1 MKKEQL
7 KEIIENIDITFDYD
21 ETYCNLRNAVID
33 YMNDTQDFDLEYLFD
48 DFIDYDLAEEQ
59 AKHELEQGGLV
70 RLWYFLG
77 NANLNYD
84 LFRINGYGNLE
95 NIDIDDL
102 RCLKDNILD
111 NLAG

>member
-7 KEIIENIDITFDYD
+7 KEIIENIDITYNYE
-21 ETYCNLRNAVID
+21 ETYTNLYNAVID
-33 YMNDTQDFDLEYLFD
+33 YMNDTQDFELDYLFE
-48 DFIDYDLAEEQ
+48 DFIDYNFAEEQ
-59 AKHELEQGGLV
+59 AKYELEQGGLV

-95 NIDIDDL
+95 NIEKDDL
-102 RCLKDNILD
+102 EYLKSEILN
-111 NLAG
+111 NLEA